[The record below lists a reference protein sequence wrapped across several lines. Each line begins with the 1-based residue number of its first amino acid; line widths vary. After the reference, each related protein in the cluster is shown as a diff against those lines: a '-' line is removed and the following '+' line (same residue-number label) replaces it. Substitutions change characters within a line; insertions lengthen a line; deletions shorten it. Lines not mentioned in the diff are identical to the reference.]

1 MLHNAYDSN
10 HKLTSLSVVLLYF
23 LIWSDLGET
32 ISACPVQNSTHKHFT
47 ENR

>member
-1 MLHNAYDSN
+1 MHMIVSN

-32 ISACPVQNSTHKHFT
+32 ISTCPMQNGMLKHFT

>member
-1 MLHNAYDSN
+1 MHIIVSN

-32 ISACPVQNSTHKHFT
+32 ISACPVQNSTRKHFT